1 VANYRRILQLV
12 LEGRSYGEI
21 VEVVGCSRRD
31 VSRVRQAVEE
41 RGVTTTTVVGE
52 EDLALWF
59 PDGRRMV
66 STTYEK
72 PDWAAVLAAMKT
84 QRHFTLLMAWRGY
97 TGAKTAGT
105 TGPSGTAGSS
115 ATSSSGASP
124 LGPSGLKKYGYAQ
137 FCGLFADYARTNDLV
152 ATLHHEPGRAMLV
165 DWAGDTLDLVEA
177 ASGEVTKAVLFVA
190 VLPYSGALFCRAY
203 LDMKSP
209 AWLDAHT
216 RAFAFYGGVTQIV
229 VPDNPTTSTHQRH
242 KGESERVVNARYQQ
256 LADHYQ
262 TAVVPA
268 RARKPR
274 DKAAAE
280 NAVNV
285 VNKRVIGYLES
296 DVWTSLEELNEAIEE
311 RVEEINH
318 DLRRVD
324 GTTRWEQFSAEE
336 QPLLA
341 PLPATRFEEVT
352 WKEVKAG
359 RNYHISCD
367 YQRYSVP
374 YQLAGRM
381 LRVRLTSSKVTIFEG
396 HDLVCEHRRRTGR
409 KGQYSTLAEH
419 VPPQHQGIDGLW
431 SRRWFTDRARSFGP
445 ATVTVIEQILDRY
458 QIEAQGY
465 LDCQN
470 ILSGLGKAN
479 RERLEAAC
487 QELLNRGGQATYTTL
502 KRLMAAIN
510 SDANKPRKIIPAP
523 STRKRNGST
532 NNTTR
537 SGSGRVSEWGPDVY
551 IRDASHYESYTQPDG
566 GQGAGR

>member
-1 VANYRRILQLV
+1 MLANYRKILELV
-12 LEGRSYGEI
+12 LAGRSYSAI

-31 VSRVRQAVEE
+31 VSRVRKVIDE
-41 RGVTTTTVVGE
+41 RGVSAVSVVSE

-66 STTYEK
+66 SAGYDQ
-72 PDWAAVLAAMKT
+72 PDLAAVLAAMRA
-84 QRHFTLLMAWRGY
+84 QRHFTLLMAWRRYVDATTLGMPESARAV
-97 TGAKTAGT
+97 GA
-105 TGPSGTAGSS
+105 
-115 ATSSSGASP
+115 
-124 LGPSGLKKYGYAQ
+124 KKYGYAQ
-137 FCGLFADYARTNDLV
+137 FCALFADYVRTNDLV

-165 DWAGDTLDLVEA
+165 DWAGDTIDLVDA
-177 ASGEVTKAVLFVA
+177 ASGEVARAVLFVA

-209 AWLDAHT
+209 AWLDAHV
-216 RAFAFYGGVTQIV
+216 RAFGFYGGVTQII

-242 KGESERVVNARYQQ
+242 KGEAERVVNARYQQ

-262 TAVVPA
+262 SAVVPA

-274 DKAAAE
+274 DKAAVE

-285 VNKRVIGYLES
+285 VNKRVIGYLEGE
-296 DVWTSLEELNEAIEE
+296 VWTTLEELNEAIDE
-311 RVEEINH
+311 RVGEVNH
-318 DLRRVD
+318 DLRRAD
-324 GTTRWEQFSAEE
+324 GTTRWEQFTAEE

-341 PLPATRFEEVT
+341 ALPATRFEEVE
-352 WKEVKAG
+352 WKEFKAG

-374 YQLAGRM
+374 YRLAGQL
-381 LRVRLTSSKVTIFEG
+381 LRVRLTSTRVTIFAG
-396 HDLVCEHRRRTGR
+396 HDLVCEHRRLSGR

-445 ATVTVIEQILDRY
+445 ATVTVVEQILDRHA
-458 QIEAQGY
+458 IEAQGY

-487 QELLNRGGQATYTTL
+487 QELLNNHAQASYTTL

-510 SDANKPRKIIPAP
+510 SDAKKPRKITPAA
-523 STRKRNGST
+523 STRKRST
-532 NNTTR
+532 TGAGGAGT
-537 SGSGRVSEWGPDVY
+537 GGGGDAGLGPDVY
-551 IRDASHYESYTQPDG
+551 VRDASYYELTTPALHE
-566 GQGAGR
+566 GQQEAGR

>member
-1 VANYRRILQLV
+1 VLANYRKILELV
-12 LEGRSYGEI
+12 LAGRSYSEI
-21 VEVVGCSRRD
+21 VEIAGCSRRD
-31 VSRVRQAVEE
+31 VSRVKKVIDG
-41 RGVTTTTVVGE
+41 RGVTAARVVSE

-66 STTYEK
+66 SAAYEQ
-72 PDWAAVLAAMKT
+72 PDLAAVLAAMRA
-84 QRHFTLLMAWRGY
+84 QRHFTLLMAWRRY
-97 TGAKTAGT
+97 ADTTTPGAAE
-105 TGPSGTAGSS
+105 AR
-115 ATSSSGASP
+115 
-124 LGPSGLKKYGYAQ
+124 KYGYAQ
-137 FCGLFADYARTNDLV
+137 FCALFADYIRKNDLV

-165 DWAGDTLDLVEA
+165 DWAGDTLDLVDA
-177 ASGEVTKAVLFVA
+177 ASGDVTRAVLFVA

-209 AWLDAHT
+209 AWLDAHV

-229 VPDNPTTSTHQRH
+229 VPDNPTTSTHRRH
-242 KGESERVVNARYQQ
+242 RGESERVVNARYQQ

-285 VNKRVIGYLES
+285 VNKRVIGYLEGE
-296 DVWTSLEELNEAIEE
+296 VWTSLEELNDAIDE
-311 RVEEINH
+311 RVGEVNH
-318 DLRRVD
+318 DLRRAD
-324 GTTRWEQFSAEE
+324 GTTRWERFTDEE

-341 PLPATRFEEVT
+341 TLPATRFEEVT
-352 WKEVKAG
+352 WKELKAG

-374 YQLAGRM
+374 YRLAGRM
-381 LRVRLTSSKVTIFEG
+381 LRARLTSTRVTVFDG
-396 HDLVCEHRRRTGR
+396 HDLVCEHPRLTGR

-445 ATVTVIEQILDRY
+445 ATVQAIEQILDRHA
-458 QIEAQGY
+458 IEAQGY

-487 QELLNRGGQATYTTL
+487 QELVNNHGQASYTTL

-510 SDANKPRKIIPAP
+510 SDAKKPRKITPAA
-523 STRKRNGST
+523 STRKRSSTAGTGSA
-532 NNTTR
+532 
-537 SGSGRVSEWGPDVY
+537 GLGPDVY
-551 IRDASHYESYTQPDG
+551 VRDASHYELTPTPALPNLSDG
-566 GQGAGR
+566 QHDAQQEAGR